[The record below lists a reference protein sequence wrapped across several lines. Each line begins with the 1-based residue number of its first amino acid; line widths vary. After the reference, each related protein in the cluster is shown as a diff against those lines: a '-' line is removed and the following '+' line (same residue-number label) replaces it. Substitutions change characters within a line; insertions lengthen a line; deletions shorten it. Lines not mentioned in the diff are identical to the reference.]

1 MNYTQILLLVNS
13 LLLGVISLLFL
24 MAGYFLRDLH
34 RDFKALIE
42 RVNKL
47 YTDLYSH
54 INWFDNATK
63 LFQKQVDGVQNK
75 ISELETKLNVLHK
88 NQSGIGKK

>member
-24 MAGYFLRDLH
+24 VAGYFLRDLH

-54 INWFDNATK
+54 ISWFDNSTK
-63 LFQKQVDGVQNK
+63 LFQRQVEGVQDK
-75 ISELETKLNVLHK
+75 VAELETKLNDLHK
-88 NQSGIGKK
+88 AQSGIGKK

>member
-13 LLLGVISLLFL
+13 LLLGIISLLFFV
-24 MAGYFLRDLH
+24 AGYFLRDLH

-54 INWFDNATK
+54 IGWFDNTSK
-63 LFQKQVDGVQNK
+63 IFQKQVEGVQNK
-75 ISELETKLNVLHK
+75 VNELETKLNDLHK
-88 NQSGIGKK
+88 AQSGIGKK

>member
-13 LLLGVISLLFL
+13 LLLGGISLLFL
-24 MAGYFLRDLH
+24 VAGYFLRDLH
-34 RDFKALIE
+34 RDFKSLIE

-54 INWFDNATK
+54 ISWFDNASK
-63 LFQKQVDGVQNK
+63 LLQKQVEGVQNK
-75 ISELETKLNVLHK
+75 VTDLENKLNDLHRA
-88 NQSGIGKK
+88 QSGIGKK